1 MPRERKIVT
10 KYDPPPI
17 PWRGADYTATFE
29 DYDLG
34 DPVGVGATEAE
45 AIADLK
51 MVAELDECEDTP

>member
-1 MPRERKIVT
+1 MRHRKIIV

-34 DPVGVGATEAE
+34 DPVGTGATADEAK
-45 AIADLK
+45 ADLL
-51 MVAELDECEDTP
+51 MEAHLDAE